1 MKRVEERVIQALKDT
16 PETRDDDMKL
26 YALVIRRFYNPSI
39 IGSMSALELLNNMWK
54 TKMPHLSSILRM
66 RQKLQQHDASLRGV
80 RYEERQKKS
89 KTFKE
94 EVINWEPTQSELFGK

>member
-54 TKMPHLSSILRM
+54 TKIPHLSSILRM
-66 RQKLQQHDASLRGV
+66 RQKLQQHDASLRGN
-80 RYEERQKKS
+80 RYLERQEKS
-89 KTFKE
+89 KKFKE
-94 EVINWEPTQSELFGK
+94 DILNWNNKQSDLFK